1 MVPDSDAHTLPSGLG
16 RLCLDFV
23 ATVADRR
30 GRASERLRSPEELAA
45 WLVAR
50 GPLDEA
56 PGLDEDDLRD
66 ARALREA
73 IYRLVTASGDPDP
86 ADVTLLN
93 RLARR
98 PTPIPVLSADGTG
111 REPDDQQTLPAALS
125 LIARDAI
132 DLLGSPVRRRVRT
145 CAAEQCG
152 APFLDTSRPGN
163 RRWCHM
169 GRCGNRAK
177 KAAYRQRH
185 ASRQA

>member
-1 MVPDSDAHTLPSGLG
+1 MLADSAAPVMPSGLG
-16 RLCLDFV
+16 RPCLDFV

-30 GRASERLRSPEELAA
+30 GQASERLRSPDELAG
-45 WLVAR
+45 WLVDR
-50 GPLDEA
+50 GPLDKA
-56 PGLDEDDLRD
+56 PELDEDDLRE

-73 IYRLVTASGDPDP
+73 IYRLVTGSGEK
-86 ADVTLLN
+86 ADVRLLN
-93 RLARR
+93 RLAGR

-111 REPDDQQTLPAALS
+111 REPDAHQTLPAALS
-125 LIARDAI
+125 VIARDAI
-132 DLLGSPVRRRVRT
+132 DLLGSPLRRRVRT
-145 CAAEQCG
+145 CAGEQCG

-185 ASRQA
+185 AGQQA